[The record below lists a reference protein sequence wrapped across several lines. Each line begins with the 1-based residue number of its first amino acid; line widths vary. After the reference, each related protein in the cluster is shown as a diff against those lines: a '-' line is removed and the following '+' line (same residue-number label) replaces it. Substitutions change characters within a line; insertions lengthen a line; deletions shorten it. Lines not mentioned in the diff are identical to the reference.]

1 MAVRDHQQAWVQSG
15 VSRTVWSGLLNTD
28 TGSPQKDAALPDRSV
43 QVGGTFGAG
52 GSVALKGSNDG
63 VTYFTLTDPQGNALV
78 FTANAI
84 EQVQENTLFTRPEV
98 LAGDGTTNLTVTLIS
113 RG

>member
-1 MAVRDHQQAWVQSG
+1 MAVRNHQQTWVQRG

-28 TGSPQKDAALPDRSV
+28 TGSPQKGADLPDRSV

-52 GSVALKGSNDG
+52 GSVALRGSNDG
-63 VTYFTLTDPQGNALV
+63 VTYFTLTDLQGNALT
-78 FTANAI
+78 FTAAAI
-84 EQVQENTLFTRPEV
+84 EQVQENPLFIRPEV
-98 LAGDGTTNLTVTLIS
+98 LAGDGSTDLTVTLIC